1 MVKGRVTV
9 IFIVMLIKFINFL
22 LTVLSGTS
30 NLESK
35 IAESEVKKSS
45 AITWSSSLSLLL
57 SSST

>member
-30 NLESK
+30 NFESK
-35 IAESEVKKSS
+35 IAESEEKKSS
-45 AITWSSSLSLLL
+45 AITWSSSLSL

>member
-35 IAESEVKKSS
+35 IAESEEKKSS
-45 AITWSSSLSLLL
+45 AITWSSSLS
-57 SSST
+57 T

>member
-9 IFIVMLIKFINFL
+9 IFIVISFL

-45 AITWSSSLSLLL
+45 AITWSSSLSL